1 MHPAASFSS
10 TVSSSCSWGDDTRP
24 ILPPTHAHACTGNES
39 GSPPLSPASVAS
51 GASGASAAS
60 DAALIDGALVTLG
73 PRGAADAV
81 LLARQLVADCDL
93 RMRRGSV
100 AEGVD
105 RFILDGDRRG
115 LPEMLRASAAQA
127 LAQERDRDCASG
139 RLRAFIAALGR
150 AAVSLAHCSARNF
163 ASVAVPTMVRQ
174 AIGRALDIA
183 LTESVSETART
194 WLSCGAL
201 AVPVLGQA
209 VLLIRDEA
217 RGEATRY
224 SRVTRVVLMALP
236 TGAGLL
242 GATTGTMV
250 FAGTRFAE
258 AVLYPLMRDSI
269 QARWP
274 LTTEPDSGPTR
285 SSLALA
291 GLGYAINQLAVS
303 RVFAAAP
310 DVDLEARALLP
321 GGIVLR
327 GLSNWGGEALDLWTL
342 LMLHHACRHGTA
354 TQVRMRVGQA
364 SLPESMRTLRHWDTM
379 AARGCYVAG
388 FNQLYD
394 SLLDDRTLARWV
406 RPSLGASAPVAADW
420 LTELIVGALT
430 APSYVFWTDPLNS
443 HGVELQ
449 TLEEQH
455 RRLPPP
461 RQYAGNNAEP
471 ALPDAGDLVLTAYRG
486 AGGRSVSVPAD
497 DREGVRA
504 PGRAGSGAT
513 PGTTPGTTPGAT
525 PGAQGGE

>member
-1 MHPAASFSS
+1 M
-10 TVSSSCSWGDDTRP
+10 
-24 ILPPTHAHACTGNES
+24 
-39 GSPPLSPASVAS
+39 
-51 GASGASAAS
+51 
-60 DAALIDGALVTLG
+60 
-73 PRGAADAV
+73 
-81 LLARQLVADCDL
+81 
-93 RMRRGSV
+93 
-100 AEGVD
+100 
-105 RFILDGDRRG
+105 
-115 LPEMLRASAAQA
+115 
-127 LAQERDRDCASG
+127 
-139 RLRAFIAALGR
+139 
-150 AAVSLAHCSARNF
+150 
-163 ASVAVPTMVRQ
+163 
-174 AIGRALDIA
+174 
-183 LTESVSETART
+183 
-194 WLSCGAL
+194 
-201 AVPVLGQA
+201 
-209 VLLIRDEA
+209 
-217 RGEATRY
+217 
-224 SRVTRVVLMALP
+224 
-236 TGAGLL
+236 
-242 GATTGTMV
+242 
-250 FAGTRFAE
+250 
-258 AVLYPLMRDSI
+258 
-269 QARWP
+269 
-274 LTTEPDSGPTR
+274 
-285 SSLALA
+285 
-291 GLGYAINQLAVS
+291 
-303 RVFAAAP
+303 
-310 DVDLEARALLP
+310 
-321 GGIVLR
+321 LR